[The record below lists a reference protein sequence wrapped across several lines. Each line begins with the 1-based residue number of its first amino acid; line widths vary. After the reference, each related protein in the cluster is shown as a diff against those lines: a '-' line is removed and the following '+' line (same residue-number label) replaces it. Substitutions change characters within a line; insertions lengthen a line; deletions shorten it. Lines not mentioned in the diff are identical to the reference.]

1 MAKKRSWCLCRTQA
15 KRRAFQAK
23 AKGVRPQGKG
33 KQQVTP
39 LRATR
44 QGCFLAGH
52 HLNHLQV
59 PEMDHTQPRDG
70 HGNEPVPLGQMLFEH
85 SGSDAPLRL
94 GPPGFGSMASRSN
107 DVPSSSHATQFP
119 GHRVVNLGTS
129 HVSLV
134 PYRTARS
141 SGHVPYDAQPKPALS
156 SHVDNRMVAMKRKN
170 LLPSVEGMDAV
181 DYYVGS
187 SSNSHFSDFVQPN
200 PSALTEPLHP
210 QVPLSVGPSNWIDQ
224 RLVNQEGSQRNVR
237 ARHDSAN
244 VSLEPRPA
252 STYTPSNN
260 HQLPFHSATS
270 AFVST
275 AAERNQAPFS
285 VPTRTLPSGGTGITG
300 RIYHHPM
307 PMHSSSSSVA
317 AAPTVH
323 GSSNSAMFANAGF
336 PAPRAVHGS
345 GAAAAPTVHGSS
357 DSAVFANGGFTAPR
371 AVHGGA
377 VPSYGHPSSTVSS
390 GSRAFSHDAVIPN
403 YPASTSTSI
412 RINLPSPISTAAS
425 SRHARVSMAHASTGR
440 NRFVDRSSFH
450 LIAETQ
456 RVMMEQLAFYQQS
469 RQAAADPHRDLR
481 LNIDEMSYEE
491 LLALEESIG
500 TVNTG
505 LADEKISGC
514 VKEVVCCSSDEEQD
528 DEDDGRCLVCLACPE
543 SFAPPI
549 LIMIFELWQ
558 EEYKDNDLLGI
569 LKCRHD
575 FHTDC
580 IKKWLQVKNACPV
593 CKSAA
598 A

>member
-1 MAKKRSWCLCRTQA
+1 
-15 KRRAFQAK
+15 
-23 AKGVRPQGKG
+23 
-33 KQQVTP
+33 
-39 LRATR
+39 
-44 QGCFLAGH
+44 
-52 HLNHLQV
+52 
-59 PEMDHTQPRDG
+59 MDHTQPRDG

-85 SGSDAPLRL
+85 SGSDAPLRI

-129 HVSLV
+129 HVSFV
-134 PYRTARS
+134 PYCTARS

-210 QVPLSVGPSNWIDQ
+210 RMPLNIGRSNWIDQ
-224 RLVNQEGSQRNVR
+224 HLVNQEVSQRNVR

-244 VSLEPRPA
+244 ISLEARPA
-252 STYTPSNN
+252 STYT
-260 HQLPFHSATS
+260 
-270 AFVST
+270 
-275 AAERNQAPFS
+275 
-285 VPTRTLPSGGTGITG
+285 
-300 RIYHHPM
+300 
-307 PMHSSSSSVA
+307 
-317 AAPTVH
+317 
-323 GSSNSAMFANAGF
+323 
-336 PAPRAVHGS
+336 
-345 GAAAAPTVHGSS
+345 SS

-377 VPSYGHPSSTVSS
+377 IPSYGHPSSTVSS
-390 GSRAFSHDAVIPN
+390 GSRAISHDAVIPS
-403 YPASTSTSI
+403 YPAATSTSVRI
-412 RINLPSPISTAAS
+412 INLPSPISTAAP
-425 SRHARVSMAHASTGR
+425 SRHARVSMAHANSGR

-505 LADEKISGC
+505 LADEKISAC
-514 VKEVVCCSSDEEQD
+514 VKEVVCCSSDEAQD
-528 DEDDGRCLVCLACPE
+528 DEDDGRCLVCL
-543 SFAPPI
+543 
-549 LIMIFELWQ
+549 
-558 EEYKDNDLLGI
+558 EEYKNNDLLGI

>member
-1 MAKKRSWCLCRTQA
+1 SPSPPTRTNLFLPCVQPNPA
-15 KRRAFQAK
+15 EAAAPPTSPSPSPAADLAGSRPGSRPPRARR
-23 AKGVRPQGKG
+23 
-33 KQQVTP
+33 

-44 QGCFLAGH
+44 QGCFLARH

-59 PEMDHTQPRDG
+59 PKMDHTQPRDG

-119 GHRVVNLGTS
+119 GHRVLNVGTS
-129 HVSLV
+129 HVSFV
-134 PYRTARS
+134 PYRTAIS

-156 SHVDNRMVAMKRKN
+156 SHVDNRMVAMKRKS

-210 QVPLSVGPSNWIDQ
+210 QMPLNIGPSNWIDQ

-244 VSLEPRPA
+244 ISLEPRPA

-260 HQLPFHSATS
+260 HQLPFHSTTS
-270 AFVST
+270 AFAST
-275 AAERNQAPFS
+275 SAGRNQAPFP
-285 VPTRTLPSGGTGITG
+285 VPTRTLPSGGTGITD
-300 RIYHHPM
+300 RIYHH

-323 GSSNSAMFANAGF
+323 GSSDSAMFANAGF

-345 GAAAAPTVHGSS
+345 SAAAAPTVHGSS

-377 VPSYGHPSSTVSS
+377 VPSYGHPSYTVSS
-390 GSRAFSHDAVIPN
+390 GSRAISHDAVIPS
-403 YPASTSTSI
+403 YPAATSTSMRI
-412 RINLPSPISTAAS
+412 INLPSPISNAAS
-425 SRHARVSMAHASTGR
+425 SRHARVSMVHANSGR

-514 VKEVVCCSSDEEQD
+514 VKEVVCCSSDEAQD
-528 DEDDGRCLVCLACPE
+528 DEDDGRCLVCLVRISYAP
-543 SFAPPI
+543 SF
-549 LIMIFELWQ
+549 Q
-558 EEYKDNDLLGI
+558 
-569 LKCRHD
+569 
-575 FHTDC
+575 FHVEQFITA
-580 IKKWLQVKNACPV
+580 IP
-593 CKSAA
+593 
-598 A
+598 